1 VAITNDQIEFY
12 AGDRRVLGWTL
23 TLAAGGALNLT
34 GKTVRWALVKGTAE
48 NYKTL
53 TTQILIGRNATV
65 TVPAG
70 ATSATFGA
78 TGLSVLSPAVV
89 KVFASVG
96 GAVPNADV
104 QSLQH
109 RGFWPY
115 GRGNHYLFDLNRDWA
130 WLTQAETRARIAR

>member
-65 TVPAG
+65 TVPATG
-70 ATSATFGA
+70 GLCTITLASADTASLAAGSYYWELELVDGPE
-78 TGLSVLSPAVV
+78 TEVLAV
-89 KVFASVG
+89 G
-96 GAVPNADV
+96 TI
-104 QSLQH
+104 SLL
-109 RGFWPY
+109 R
-115 GRGNHYLFDLNRDWA
+115 NVEN
-130 WLTQAETRARIAR
+130 